1 MNILLLGSG
10 GREHAMACSIV
21 ASSRCT
27 RLFVAPGNAG
37 TATLSKCRNVN
48 IQPTDFEALRS
59 FVVSEDVR
67 MVVVG
72 PEAPLVAGIADY
84 FQSVPELRQVM
95 VIGPGK
101 EGARLEGSKD
111 FAKEF
116 MLRHGIPTAAHRTFT
131 AQTLEEGRAFLRTL
145 KAPYV
150 LKADGLAA
158 GKGVLILDSLAEAE
172 RELEEMLTGGK
183 FGEASAKVVVEEFL
197 SGVELSVF
205 VLTDGRHYKILP
217 PAKDY
222 KRVGEGDTGLNT
234 GGMGSVSPVPF
245 ADKAFMQKVEERI
258 VAPTVKG
265 LHRDGIAYR
274 GFIFVGL
281 MAVGDARTGDLNPYV
296 IEYNVRMGDPETES
310 VFPRLKS
317 DVVELFEHM
326 WRGSLQQST
335 VEVDARAAACV
346 MMVAGGY
353 PGHYEKGMPITGLD
367 SVEGSSVFHAGTR
380 MESDGSVVTN
390 GGRVLCV
397 TSLSDTIP
405 SALLKS
411 YQEVEKIG
419 WEGCYYRRDIGQD
432 LLKLMI

>member
-1 MNILLLGSG
+1 
-10 GREHAMACSIV
+10 MACSIV

-131 AQTLEEGRAFLRTL
+131 AQTLEEGHAFLRTL

-158 GKGVLILDSLAEAE
+158 G
-172 RELEEMLTGGK
+172 
-183 FGEASAKVVVEEFL
+183 
-197 SGVELSVF
+197 
-205 VLTDGRHYKILP
+205 
-217 PAKDY
+217 
-222 KRVGEGDTGLNT
+222 
-234 GGMGSVSPVPF
+234 
-245 ADKAFMQKVEERI
+245 
-258 VAPTVKG
+258 
-265 LHRDGIAYR
+265 
-274 GFIFVGL
+274 
-281 MAVGDARTGDLNPYV
+281 
-296 IEYNVRMGDPETES
+296 
-310 VFPRLKS
+310 
-317 DVVELFEHM
+317 
-326 WRGSLQQST
+326 
-335 VEVDARAAACV
+335 
-346 MMVAGGY
+346 
-353 PGHYEKGMPITGLD
+353 
-367 SVEGSSVFHAGTR
+367 
-380 MESDGSVVTN
+380 
-390 GGRVLCV
+390 
-397 TSLSDTIP
+397 
-405 SALLKS
+405 
-411 YQEVEKIG
+411 
-419 WEGCYYRRDIGQD
+419 
-432 LLKLMI
+432 